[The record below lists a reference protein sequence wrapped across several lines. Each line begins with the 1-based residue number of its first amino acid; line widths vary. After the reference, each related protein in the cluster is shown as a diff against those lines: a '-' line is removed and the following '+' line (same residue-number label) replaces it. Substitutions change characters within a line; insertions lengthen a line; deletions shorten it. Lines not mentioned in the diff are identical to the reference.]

1 MEKEPRKATDV
12 LLELESKLDVALN
25 IIRTQDLNIKLLS
38 NKLNSI
44 LEKLE
49 KQNNPTNKIVVEAV
63 TNSAPATIDNE
74 KNILIS
80 SEDQLSVD
88 LNPQG
93 FRRTSRPETFSG
105 DDSYLSRPPEIT
117 AAKYPVQIPT
127 PKSAVAEVVVPSF
140 PAAQQDPAPNDTK
153 PKQKSNSS
161 PSVPVIQRIVDK
173 NGKSIF
179 LADVEVID
187 LGNGEQVV
195 KTRTNGTGKWMA
207 NLSVGNYRVMIRK
220 RESVSRE
227 KMEVGQDIY
236 VDGSQSPLELQTMI
250 IK

>member
-12 LLELESKLDVALN
+12 LLELESKIDIALN

-49 KQNNPTNKIVVEAV
+49 KQNSSANKIVVEAV
-63 TNSAPATIDNE
+63 TASPSTNIDLE
-74 KNILIS
+74 KNISIS
-80 SEDQLSVD
+80 SEDQIGLE
-88 LNPQG
+88 LKPQG

-105 DDSYLSRPPEIT
+105 DDAYLSRAPEIMT
-117 AAKYPVQIPT
+117 AKYPVQIPNTKTT
-127 PKSAVAEVVVPSF
+127 PAEFVVPNSVIEQKEAS
-140 PAAQQDPAPNDTK
+140 PVEEK
-153 PKQKSNSS
+153 PKHKTTSGS
-161 PSVPVIQRIVDK
+161 SVPIIQRIVDK

-179 LADVEVID
+179 LADVEIID
-187 LGNGEQVV
+187 LSNGEQVI

-207 NLSVGNYRVMIRK
+207 NLAIGNYRVMIRK
-220 RESVSRE
+220 RESVSKE
-227 KMEVGQDIY
+227 KMEIGQDIY